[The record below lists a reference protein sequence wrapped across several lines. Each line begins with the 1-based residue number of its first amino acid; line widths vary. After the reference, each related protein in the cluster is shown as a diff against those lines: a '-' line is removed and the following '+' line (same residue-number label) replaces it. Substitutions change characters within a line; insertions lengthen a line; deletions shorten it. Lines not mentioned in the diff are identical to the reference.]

1 MSSHHFVR
9 EDQEPALLI
18 AYANSISFDVVQ
30 QLLEW
35 SPTVVVLENALQEVL
50 AWGIKVDVV
59 VAQDQNTKTL
69 ALELHNQVPIKFIS
83 YTNQAEALTTAL
95 YFLIASKQHAVN
107 ILSNEPLEIFES
119 FSNLDISVFQ
129 HGKRWS
135 LVRSGHF
142 EKWLTAGSV
151 LEIYFKGGIAR
162 EVLERD
168 GVVEI
173 KRDTNFWVAE
183 M

>member
-18 AYANSISFDVVQ
+18 ADANSIAFDVVQ

-35 SPTVVVLENALQEVL
+35 SPTVMVQESELQEVL
-50 AWGIKVDVV
+50 AWGIKLDVV
-59 VAQDQNTKTL
+59 VAHENNAKKL
-69 ALELHNQVPIKFIS
+69 ALELQNQVPIKFIS
-83 YTNQAEALTTAL
+83 YTDETEALSTAL
-95 YFLIASKQHAVN
+95 YFLIASKQKAVN
-107 ILSNEPLEIFES
+107 ILSDEPLEIFES
-119 FSNLDISVFQ
+119 FSSLDLSVFQ
-129 HGKRWS
+129 QGKRWS

-142 EKWLTAGSV
+142 EKWLTAGSA
-151 LEIYFKGGIAR
+151 LEIYFKGSITR

-173 KRDTNFWVAE
+173 KREGNFWVAE
-183 M
+183 V

>member
-18 AYANSISFDVVQ
+18 ANANSIAFDVVQ

-35 SPTVVVLENALQEVL
+35 SPTVMVLESELPEVL
-50 AWGIKVDVV
+50 AWGIKLDVV
-59 VAQDQNTKTL
+59 VAHDTNTKSL
-69 ALELHNQVPIKFIS
+69 ALELQNQVPIKFIS
-83 YTNQAEALTTAL
+83 YTDETEALSTAL
-95 YFLIASKQHAVN
+95 YFLIASKQKAVN
-107 ILSNEPLEIFES
+107 ILTNEALEKFEIFS
-119 FSNLDISVFQ
+119 ALDISIFQ

-142 EKWLTAGSV
+142 EKWLTAESA
-151 LEIYFKGGIAR
+151 LEIYFKGSITR
-162 EVLERD
+162 EVLEKD

-173 KRDTNFWVAE
+173 ERDGNFWVSE

>member
-18 AYANSISFDVVQ
+18 ADANTIAFDVVQ

-35 SPTVVVLENALQEVL
+35 SPTVIVLESALQEVL

-59 VAQDQNTKTL
+59 VAQENTTKALAIELQNQ
-69 ALELHNQVPIKFIS
+69 APIKFLS
-83 YTNQAEALTTAL
+83 YAAESEALSTAL
-95 YFLIASKQHAVN
+95 YFLIASKQKAVN
-107 ILSNEPLEIFES
+107 ILSNESLETFEA
-119 FSNLDISVFQ
+119 FHALDISVFQ

-142 EKWLTAGSV
+142 EKWLTAGSI
-151 LEIYFKGGIAR
+151 LEIYFEEGITHQ
-162 EVLERD
+162 VVQKD
-168 GVVEI
+168 GVIEI
-173 KRDTNFWVAE
+173 KRDANFWVAE
-183 M
+183 V

>member
-18 AYANSISFDVVQ
+18 ADANSIAFDVVQ

-35 SPTVVVLENALQEVL
+35 SPTVMVLESELPEVL
-50 AWGIKVDVV
+50 AWGIKLDVV
-59 VAQDQNTKTL
+59 VAHENNAKKL
-69 ALELHNQVPIKFIS
+69 ALELQNQVPIKFIS
-83 YTNQAEALTTAL
+83 YTNETEALSTAM
-95 YFLIASKQHAVN
+95 YFLIASKQKAVN
-107 ILSNEPLEIFES
+107 ILSKETLGEFEV
-119 FSNLDISVFQ
+119 FSALDISVFQ

-142 EKWLTAGSV
+142 EKWLTAGSA
-151 LEIYFKGGIAR
+151 LEIYYQGTVTR
-162 EVLERD
+162 EPIKSDGLVTINRD
-168 GVVEI
+168 A
-173 KRDTNFWVAE
+173 NFWVAE